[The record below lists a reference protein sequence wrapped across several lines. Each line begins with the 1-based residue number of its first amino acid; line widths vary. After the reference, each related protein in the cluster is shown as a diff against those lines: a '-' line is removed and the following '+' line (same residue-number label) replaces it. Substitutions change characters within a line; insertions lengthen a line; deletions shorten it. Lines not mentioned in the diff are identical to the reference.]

1 MNFLKFFTSIFDSL
15 FKSSSKDGKTRAE
28 LKHIE
33 NELKAHVPTIYK
45 NGTLMANVAEAFVV
59 LYNNTKHIE
68 EILSSTIKSSDVHRA
83 TTFANRLI
91 MTGLSSE
98 AVELQESLSF
108 EVRKE
113 AVITA
118 ENETKVFADQAKAFE
133 QFLKTFEQE
142 EFTQINQ
149 IIAKLYQLFDI
160 CRFNFFGAIK
170 TFVPNFTEHTDLEKV
185 EIKNVPVHELE
196 TTLMDLYFVANDFQI
211 TSSIA
216 KAIIALAT
224 IYAGER
230 KIDQDKILNNLK
242 KISYVF
248 RHILQ
253 PTSLHQLVMLS
264 KQEPD
269 LVLESAQYNSTALSN
284 YIDYIKKQFEA
295 DTNRIQMEVQDEIVA
310 GEISNLFKDRE
321 QEILAG
327 YNSEQNEF
335 LLLNGTSA
343 FSLITPMQLLKTF
356 LTIYADSRIQALLND
371 IVIEGFFYNPTY
383 KTEFSSA
390 VFSVL
395 EAKER
400 VKKFEESFDRNNI
413 NDIAVIRGYVADA
426 HGNPDFYNKLIQ
438 AITRINTEA
447 KKILQEEVAHLHNL
461 YRFLSDMLEDAKLIN
476 PVNITNIKVLLASSR
491 NKDNAVQLENHL
503 PDWQLFFD
511 IMKNYV
517 VLGEKEKQ

>member
-108 EVRKE
+108 EARKE

-185 EIKNVPVHELE
+185 EIKNIPVHELE

-269 LVLESAQYNSTALSN
+269 LVLDSAHYNSTALSN
-284 YIDYIKKQFEA
+284 
-295 DTNRIQMEVQDEIVA
+295 
-310 GEISNLFKDRE
+310 
-321 QEILAG
+321 
-327 YNSEQNEF
+327 
-335 LLLNGTSA
+335 
-343 FSLITPMQLLKTF
+343 
-356 LTIYADSRIQALLND
+356 
-371 IVIEGFFYNPTY
+371 
-383 KTEFSSA
+383 
-390 VFSVL
+390 
-395 EAKER
+395 
-400 VKKFEESFDRNNI
+400 
-413 NDIAVIRGYVADA
+413 
-426 HGNPDFYNKLIQ
+426 
-438 AITRINTEA
+438 
-447 KKILQEEVAHLHNL
+447 
-461 YRFLSDMLEDAKLIN
+461 
-476 PVNITNIKVLLASSR
+476 
-491 NKDNAVQLENHL
+491 
-503 PDWQLFFD
+503 
-511 IMKNYV
+511 
-517 VLGEKEKQ
+517 

>member
-1 MNFLKFFTSIFDSL
+1 M
-15 FKSSSKDGKTRAE
+15 
-28 LKHIE
+28 
-33 NELKAHVPTIYK
+33 
-45 NGTLMANVAEAFVV
+45 
-59 LYNNTKHIE
+59 
-68 EILSSTIKSSDVHRA
+68 
-83 TTFANRLI
+83 
-91 MTGLSSE
+91 
-98 AVELQESLSF
+98 
-108 EVRKE
+108 
-113 AVITA
+113 
-118 ENETKVFADQAKAFE
+118 
-133 QFLKTFEQE
+133 
-142 EFTQINQ
+142 
-149 IIAKLYQLFDI
+149 
-160 CRFNFFGAIK
+160 
-170 TFVPNFTEHTDLEKV
+170 
-185 EIKNVPVHELE
+185 
-196 TTLMDLYFVANDFQI
+196 
-211 TSSIA
+211 
-216 KAIIALAT
+216 
-224 IYAGER
+224 
-230 KIDQDKILNNLK
+230 
-242 KISYVF
+242 
-248 RHILQ
+248 
-253 PTSLHQLVMLS
+253 
-264 KQEPD
+264 
-269 LVLESAQYNSTALSN
+269 
-284 YIDYIKKQFEA
+284 
-295 DTNRIQMEVQDEIVA
+295 
-310 GEISNLFKDRE
+310 
-321 QEILAG
+321 AG

-335 LLLNGTSA
+335 LLLNGTSP

-491 NKDNAVQLENHL
+491 NKDNAVHLENHL